1 MQTRLAHY
9 WILLSL
15 SGFVS
20 QIMIKYLCKLFALK
34 NVLIIELGFK
44 IMTINFLSDYF
55 FGLLFKRILSKT

>member
-34 NVLIIELGFK
+34 NMLIIELGFK
-44 IMTINFLSDYF
+44 IMTIISSQIMSLASFLKGF
-55 FGLLFKRILSKT
+55 